1 MEEPIRCLKPNM
13 TNLPPELGAKIIRQ
27 IMNTPRPDYEKLR
40 SEAVQLEREMI
51 RVREEEDSSSL

>member
-51 RVREEEDSSSL
+51 RLREEDSSLL